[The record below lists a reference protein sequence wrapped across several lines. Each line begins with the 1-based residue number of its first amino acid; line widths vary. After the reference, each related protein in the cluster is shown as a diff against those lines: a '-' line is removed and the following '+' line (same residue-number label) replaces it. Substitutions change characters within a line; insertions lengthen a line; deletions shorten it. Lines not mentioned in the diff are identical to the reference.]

1 MIRCSHAMVSVCIL
15 LFFMVNEWV
24 LTHTSTPH
32 HETAGNDEKS
42 YNSEILW
49 VFQVFHALCG
59 SVVYLALS
67 LSLSVQM

>member
-1 MIRCSHAMVSVCIL
+1 MLSCHVSLSVCIL

-49 VFQVFHALCG
+49 VFQVFHALCSIFG
-59 SVVYLALS
+59 FFLS
-67 LSLSVQM
+67 LPFALQM